1 MNGLERRALAKLP
14 DDVTIYRAMT
24 KQEASGNT
32 LGVSWTLSKQVA
44 KFFRDEYIRNHSTRH
59 MEKVIM
65 ERIVKKDEIIA

>member
-1 MNGLERRALAKLP
+1 
-14 DDVTIYRAMT
+14 MT